1 MAKQQFKAESKKLLD
16 MMINSIYTHKE
27 IFLRELI
34 SNASDAI
41 DKRHFKSLTDTT
53 LIPESGYEIRLSV
66 DKDARQLT
74 LSDNGI
80 GMTQEEL
87 ENNLGVI
94 AKSGSLD
101 FKTENAEQQ
110 NGEDMDIIGQFGV
123 GFYSAFMVSS
133 KVRVVTKACGSEQ
146 AYAWESDGAD
156 GYSIEPCEKATCGTD
171 IILTIKENK
180 EEGDDYDSYLT
191 DYRLSSIVKKYSD
204 YIRYPIKMLMQRS
217 KMKPRPEDAPED
229 YQPEYDTVYEDETL
243 NSMVPLWKKAKK
255 DVTDEEYNSFYMEKY
270 MDWQAPARVMHV
282 KTEGV
287 STYTAMMFIPK
298 QPPFDYYTKNFEKGL
313 QLYASGVLIMDK
325 CADLLPDY
333 FSFVR
338 GLVDSADLSL
348 NISREI
354 LQHDRQLKSI
364 AKSLEKKIKS
374 ELLKMLKE
382 DREAYDAFWK
392 NFGIQIKVGAYANYG
407 ADKEKLRDLLMFYSA
422 KEQKMITLDEYV
434 EKMPEGQKDIY
445 YAAGESIERLAQLP
459 QAEQVRNHG
468 YDILYLT
475 DEVDEFCLQ
484 QIMEHKEK
492 KFQSISSGDLD
503 LTTEEEK
510 KAAEEQSTKNKPMFD
525 LMKEAL
531 GGKVEEVRV
540 SSRLLTYPV
549 CLSSTGNLT
558 LEMEKVLNSLPNAD
572 KVAAKRVLEIN
583 STHPIFQTLCG
594 LYESDQEKLKQYT
607 SLLYNQ
613 ALLIEGMPIDDPAEF
628 SNAICGLMAQ

>member
-34 SNASDAI
+34 SNASDAV
-41 DKRHFKSLTDTT
+41 DKRHFKSLTDTS
-53 LIPESGYEIRLSV
+53 LIPENGYEIRLSV

-80 GMTQEEL
+80 GMTQDEL

-94 AKSGSLD
+94 ARSGSLD

-123 GFYSAFMVSS
+123 GFYSAFMVAS
-133 KVRVVTKACGSEQ
+133 KVRVVTRACGSEQ
-146 AYAWESDGAD
+146 AYAWESDGTD
-156 GYSIEPCEKATCGTD
+156 GYSIEPCEKAECGTD
-171 IILTIKENK
+171 IILTIKENT
-180 EEGDDYDSYLT
+180 EEGDDYDAYLT
-191 DYRLSSIVKKYSD
+191 DHRLSGIVKKYSD
-204 YIRYPIKMLMQRS
+204 YIRYPIKMMMQRS

-229 YQPEYDTVYEDETL
+229 YQPEYETVLEDETL
-243 NSMVPLWKKAKK
+243 NSMIPLWKKAKK
-255 DVTDEEYNSFYMEKY
+255 DITEEEYNSFYTEKF
-270 MDWQAPARVMHV
+270 MDWQAPARVMHI

-298 QPPFDYYTKNFEKGL
+298 HPPFDYYSKNFEKGL

-325 CADLLPDY
+325 CGDLLPDY

-382 DREAYDAFWK
+382 DREAYDEFWK
-392 NFGIQIKVGAYANYG
+392 SFGIQIKVGAYANYG

-422 KEQKMITLDEYV
+422 NEQKLITLDEYV

-445 YAAGESIERLAQLP
+445 YAAGESVERLAQLP
-459 QAEQVRNHG
+459 QAEQVRSHG

-503 LTTEEEK
+503 LTSEEEK

-525 LMKEAL
+525 LMKETL

-558 LEMEKVLNSLPNAD
+558 LEMEKVLNALPNAD
-572 KVAAKRVLEIN
+572 KVSAKRVLEIN
-583 STHPIFQTLCG
+583 ATHPIFQTLCR
-594 LYESDQEKLKQYT
+594 LYESDQDKLKQYA

-628 SNAICGLMAQ
+628 SNAVCGLMAD

>member
-229 YQPEYDTVYEDETL
+229 YQPEHETVYEDETL

>member
-229 YQPEYDTVYEDETL
+229 YQPEYETVYEDETL

-255 DVTDEEYNSFYMEKY
+255 DVTEEEYNTFYMQKY
-270 MDWQAPARVMHV
+270 IYCQAPARVMHV

-348 NISREI
+348 NISREM

-422 KEQKMITLDEYV
+422 NEQKMITLDEYV

>member
-229 YQPEYDTVYEDETL
+229 YQPEYETVYEDETL

-422 KEQKMITLDEYV
+422 NEQKMITLDEYV

>member
-1 MAKQQFKAESKKLLD
+1 
-16 MMINSIYTHKE
+16 
-27 IFLRELI
+27 
-34 SNASDAI
+34 
-41 DKRHFKSLTDTT
+41 
-53 LIPESGYEIRLSV
+53 
-66 DKDARQLT
+66 
-74 LSDNGI
+74 
-80 GMTQEEL
+80 
-87 ENNLGVI
+87 
-94 AKSGSLD
+94 
-101 FKTENAEQQ
+101 
-110 NGEDMDIIGQFGV
+110 
-123 GFYSAFMVSS
+123 
-133 KVRVVTKACGSEQ
+133 
-146 AYAWESDGAD
+146 
-156 GYSIEPCEKATCGTD
+156 
-171 IILTIKENK
+171 
-180 EEGDDYDSYLT
+180 
-191 DYRLSSIVKKYSD
+191 
-204 YIRYPIKMLMQRS
+204 
-217 KMKPRPEDAPED
+217 
-229 YQPEYDTVYEDETL
+229 
-243 NSMVPLWKKAKK
+243 
-255 DVTDEEYNSFYMEKY
+255 
-270 MDWQAPARVMHV
+270 MHV

-422 KEQKMITLDEYV
+422 NEQKMITLDEYV

>member
-229 YQPEYDTVYEDETL
+229 YQPEYETVYEDETL

-422 KEQKMITLDEYV
+422 NEQKMITLDEYV

-572 KVAAKRVLEIN
+572 KVTAKRVLEIN

>member
-229 YQPEYDTVYEDETL
+229 YQPEYETVYEDETL

-287 STYTAMMFIPK
+287 SPYTAMMFIPK

-422 KEQKMITLDEYV
+422 NEQKMITLDEYV